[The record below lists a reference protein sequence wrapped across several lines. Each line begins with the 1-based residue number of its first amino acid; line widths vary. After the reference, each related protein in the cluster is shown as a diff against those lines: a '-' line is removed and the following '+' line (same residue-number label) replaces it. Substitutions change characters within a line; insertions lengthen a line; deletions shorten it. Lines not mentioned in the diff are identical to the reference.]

1 MKISSK
7 NYPINGRT
15 EWDGKA
21 NLCIPQL
28 HRCVETFQS
37 TQTTNSQNEIQQ
49 QKYIY
54 NVNEELD

>member
-1 MKISSK
+1 MKITSK

-28 HRCVETFQS
+28 HRCVEKFQS

-49 QKYIY
+49 HQKYI
-54 NVNEELD
+54 